1 MKNTCNMKV
10 EERILN
16 FIRVKAE
23 LEIKIRGKNS
33 TEKMMDK
40 IKYNEN
46 TLYSTLN
53 NDSF

>member
-1 MKNTCNMKV
+1 MKV

-23 LEIKIRGKNS
+23 LGIKIRGKNS
-33 TEKMMDK
+33 TEKMDK

>member
-1 MKNTCNMKV
+1 MKV

-23 LEIKIRGKNS
+23 LGIKIRGKNS
-33 TEKMMDK
+33 IEKMMDK

>member
-1 MKNTCNMKV
+1 MKV

-16 FIRVKAE
+16 FIRVKAA
-23 LEIKIRGKNS
+23 LRIKIRGKNS
-33 TEKMMDK
+33 IEKMMDK

-53 NDSF
+53 NDIYNDSF